1 MRSQGCDRQF
11 RGDAGRSLCTG
22 RGPIAGRGPYVRTVQ
37 ALRGDGDDRVIDAR
51 GSRRVEHLGPPH
63 TDTEVL
69 LKGVGVVEGGGEA
82 EALGM
87 AGRRSAAV
95 LPMAWSVG
103 VDSRDIATVAI
114 SVAGC

>member
-1 MRSQGCDRQF
+1 MRSQGCDLQF
-11 RGDAGRSLCTG
+11 RGDAGEVCAPAEALLC
-22 RGPIAGRGPYVRTVQ
+22 GRGPYVRTVQ
-37 ALRGDGDDRVIDAR
+37 DLRGDGDDNVIDAR

>member
-1 MRSQGCDRQF
+1 MVVAPTCAPF
-11 RGDAGRSLCTG
+11 R
-22 RGPIAGRGPYVRTVQ
+22 P
-37 ALRGDGDDRVIDAR
+37 LRGDGDDRVIDAR
-51 GSRRVEHLGPPH
+51 GSRRVEHLGAAAH
-63 TDTEVL
+63 RYRGGVIE
-69 LKGVGVVEGGGEA
+69 GVGVVEGGGEA

-87 AGRRSAAV
+87 DGRRSAAV

>member
-1 MRSQGCDRQF
+1 
-11 RGDAGRSLCTG
+11 
-22 RGPIAGRGPYVRTVQ
+22 
-37 ALRGDGDDRVIDAR
+37 
-51 GSRRVEHLGPPH
+51 
-63 TDTEVL
+63 